1 MAQSNKRKREEGKHV
16 GPDEP
21 RPGTEGNRMYHDEQL
36 RPGLMLEGERPTSK
50 VKEPKRLITSAQSVG
65 GVVSAGESARAAIT
79 RDLEEA
85 AAKPPDKD
93 EEAQRDGRR
102 KRRLLAR
109 PCLSSPGAMMR
120 ATRAPREGGDAPS
133 SPCSAK
139 PAADVLQPMG
149 SREKEADDS
158 PAEEEPSLGEA
169 GDAADSDDEDKG
181 GSGESRQYYSA
192 ADSVSIADTE
202 VVTEHQMV
210 TGTIAHEHQ
219 VADDDDYG
227 PLSHDEELMA
237 EAAEAVRGSDTEVV
251 EEEEEAAGFLGDQGG
266 AAEVNGHDAVAA
278 DVSKDCVGFF
288 SASDV
293 DKARTSCLGADDSV
307 HQSGSLSLEIKKGGE
322 ASESHQGASSC
333 SDGADE
339 TDDACST
346 EPHVEIASDEEED
359 DEEDIEMEGKGE
371 CKTSSENE
379 ENDEENKSD
388 DG

>member
-1 MAQSNKRKREEGKHV
+1 M

-120 ATRAPREGGDAPS
+120 AATRAPRKGGDAPS

-139 PAADVLQPMG
+139 PAVDVLQPMG

-251 EEEEEAAGFLGDQGG
+251 EEEEDADAGFLEDQGG
-266 AAEVNGHDAVAA
+266 AAELNGGHDAVAA
-278 DVSKDCVGFF
+278 DVGKDCVGFF
-288 SASDV
+288 SADV
-293 DKARTSCLGADDSV
+293 GKARTSCLGADDSV
-307 HQSGSLSLEIKKGGE
+307 HQSRRSSLEIKKGDE

-333 SDGADE
+333 SDDGADE
-339 TDDACST
+339 TGDACST
-346 EPHVEIASDEEED
+346 EPQVEIASDEEED
-359 DEEDIEMEGKGE
+359 DEEHVEMEGKGE
-371 CKTSSENE
+371 CKMSSENE